1 MQAGQDS
8 GILHWSM
15 FLRSNTRIKD
25 GKEHRYYRVV
35 ESRRLQSGKVAQR
48 QVLYLGEIN
57 DSQQA
62 AWRRTLEVFDE
73 AEQRITPLSLFPED
87 RPVPAD
93 AIDSVQVKLGEM
105 KLERARP
112 YGNCWLGCELWRQL
126 ELDRFWS
133 EKLPQGR
140 EGVAW
145 PQVLELLVVNRL
157 IEPGSEFRLHRH
169 WFDHSAMDVLLG
181 QDFAVAEKDRLYR
194 CLDRV
199 LEHKQD
205 LFVHLQQRWK
215 DLFDAEFDLL
225 LYDLT
230 STYVEGEA
238 EQNPKAR
245 HGYSRDRRPDCK
257 QVVIALVVTPAGFPL
272 AYEVMDGNTSD
283 KTTLRGF
290 LDTHRKPVRQSA
302 AGVADGPRNSDRGSA
317 GRKCER
323 REQEMFYLVG
333 TSRAKVKQYEK
344 QWLELP
350 WQKVRESVEV
360 KLFAQDGELYVLAK
374 SEGRQ
379 AKEIAMRR
387 KKLARL
393 LRKLRAMRRS
403 CPKRDQLLMR
413 VGAAKT
419 DAGRAFGFVKINL
432 PTAGQEV
439 TRETFTFRLDKAK
452 LKEAELRD
460 GHYLLRT
467 NLVAEDPAVLW
478 DRYMQLTQIE
488 AAFKCLKSEL
498 GIRPI
503 HHQLEHRVDAH
514 ILVAFLAYCLTVTLK
529 HRLRMHAPGLTP
541 RAVLEKLAGDPDA
554 GRIVSDDRWPPPD
567 HAALHRAGSRP
578 GAFAS
583 SPEPRIAAT
592 TASAHHHVRLV
603 SSLSPTQNVV
613 ETFGVPLLKTKDLP
627 ASDLSNCEGSANN
640 HFGRLRH
647 ASGMRGGFNGRPS
660 SPGRRPHRHPRDT
673 RPKSFRA

>member
-1 MQAGQDS
+1 
-8 GILHWSM
+8 M
-15 FLRSNTRIKD
+15 FLRSNKRIKD
-25 GKEHRYYRVV
+25 GKEHRYYTVV
-35 ESRRLQSGKVAQR
+35 ESRRLGSGRVAQR

-62 AWRRTLEVFDE
+62 AWRKTLEVFDE
-73 AEQRITPLSLFPED
+73 QQCRYTALSLFPED

-93 AIDSVQVKLGEM
+93 AIDSVQVKLSEM
-105 KLERARP
+105 KIERARP

-126 ELDRFWS
+126 QLDRFWA
-133 EKLPQGR
+133 EKLPEGR
-140 EGVAW
+140 ESVAW
-145 PQVLELLVVNRL
+145 AQVLELLVVNRL
-157 IEPGSEFRLHRH
+157 IDPGSEFRVHRQ
-169 WFDHSAMDVLLG
+169 WFDQSAMDVLLG

-199 LEHKQD
+199 LEHKQA
-205 LFVHLQQRWK
+205 LFVHLQKRWK
-215 DLFDAEFDLL
+215 DLFAAEFDLL

-238 EQNPKAR
+238 EQNPKAKY
-245 HGYSRDRRPDCK
+245 GYSRDGRPDCK
-257 QVVIALVVTPAGFPL
+257 QVVIALVMTPTGLPL

-283 KTTLRGF
+283 KTTLRSF
-290 LDTHRKPVRQSA
+290 LDKIESLHGKARRIWLM
-302 AGVADGPRNSDRGSA
+302 DRGIPTEAILAEMRTS
-317 GRKCER
+317 R
-323 REQEMFYLVG
+323 QETFYLVG

-344 QWLELP
+344 KWLELP

-360 KLFAQDGELYVLAK
+360 KLFVQEGELYVLAK

-379 AKEIAMRR
+379 AKEIAIRR

-419 DAGRAFGFVKINL
+419 EVGRAFGLVKINL
-432 PTAGQEV
+432 PKAGQAV
-439 TRETFTFRLDKAK
+439 TRETFTFQLDKAK

-488 AAFKCLKSEL
+488 AAFKCLKSDL

-503 HHQLEHRVDAH
+503 YHQLEHRVEAH
-514 ILVAFLAYCLTVTLK
+514 ILVAFLAYCLTITLK
-529 HRLRMHAPGLTP
+529 HRLKAHAPGLTP
-541 RAVLEKLAGDPDA
+541 RAVLEKLATIQMLDVSFPTTD
-554 GRIVSDDRWPPPD
+554 GRCLVMPRYTEPNSEQALLFHQLHLVLPQQPPPRIT
-567 HAALHRAGSRP
+567 AA
-578 GAFAS
+578 AS
-583 SPEPRIAAT
+583 SAPFPQ
-592 TASAHHHVRLV
+592 L
-603 SSLSPTQNVV
+603 Q
-613 ETFGVPLLKTKDLP
+613 
-627 ASDLSNCEGSANN
+627 
-640 HFGRLRH
+640 
-647 ASGMRGGFNGRPS
+647 M
-660 SPGRRPHRHPRDT
+660 
-673 RPKSFRA
+673 